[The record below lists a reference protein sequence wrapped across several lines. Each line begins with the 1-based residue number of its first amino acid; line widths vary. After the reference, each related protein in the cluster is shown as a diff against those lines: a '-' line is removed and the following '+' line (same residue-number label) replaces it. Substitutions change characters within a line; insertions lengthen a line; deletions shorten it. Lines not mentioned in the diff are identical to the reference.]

1 MKCSKCGRENTENAR
16 FCRYC
21 GNPVFQ
27 DKGSLLERAK
37 RQDQD
42 ALAEIYSQSS
52 AAVYRV
58 IKVLVKEEDT
68 VYDLLQD
75 TYVKAFTRLDQLQD
89 ADKLVPWLKMI
100 ANNTAKDWL
109 KKSKPVYFTD
119 ISSKSDTEDISFEE
133 TIEDERLDQNPEMAM
148 DQKEVSRLVME
159 ILDQLPEDQRMVIG
173 MFYYE
178 EMSVRDIAATLGISE
193 NTVKSRLNY
202 GRKKIKELVLDLE
215 KKGTK
220 LYSVAPLA
228 FFVYLLRTMDKTP
241 TEVPDVS
248 AMHRILAASQ
258 KNMENGT
265 GAQQMSSGNAD
276 AAGNAGTGYGQTGG
290 ASGNSGRVPAGNHIG
305 NTTEKAAGG
314 TAGKAVGNTAGRVT
328 GGTAGK
334 AAGSTAGKAAG
345 SAAGKLAGQA
355 AGAAAKHIGIKIAA
369 IVLAGTIGAGG
380 ITYGVVKN
388 ADKLPFI
395 QKQEQE
401 TAGVEPEEKA
411 ERQSGEP
418 SEAES
423 IAKEPEVTGE
433 PEATA
438 EPDVTETTGTTEVPE
453 TTAEPEITEIP
464 EITKA
469 AGEPEITGEPELT
482 EIPQETGAPE
492 VTEPPRESGT
502 VAAEAQPD
510 NVIKP
515 LAEGDYGDNIHW
527 FLDEEYTLIVAG
539 KGAIADVK
547 RENQESAPWEEY
559 ADQIQKIVIGEGITY
574 IGESTFSGCQKV
586 TDISMADDVTEIAS
600 YAFGGMPNSTDG
612 LPITVKLSQSLE
624 KIDDE
629 AFTYSNIVSL
639 TLPDSVKEI
648 GAMAFRRCG
657 LLSSVTIG
665 ENSKLEHIG
674 KQAFAEC
681 PIDEGGI
688 HIPAGI
694 QSIKSEAFEDGAFES
709 QAVFSQQL
717 RELGLKAFGTGCG
730 GLNTVYFKGDAPEIT
745 DDRIATPEGDTV
757 FQENTT
763 VIYYPEGNP
772 TWDGYD
778 LSRLSQ
784 TAEFRTYD
792 PAQLEQLMAE
802 AKAGTQLASSAESSD
817 TVKEMYRALYNNI
830 IKNQNLQV
838 VADGTKQIYDDT
850 GYANNLVL
858 GAYLDDLDG
867 DGEAEMLMLHTG
879 TAQTYEND
887 SGERGEAQLLVVEYC
902 KLAGQKAQIKTTEWT
917 AYLDFKEL
925 LSYDRIQV
933 GFSNQSDGKYLC
945 IYDRRRTP
953 SPKYEKQFTCN
964 TQIFKITDT
973 GLVSQSNLST
983 SVYGTSGYYIQNTM
997 DVYNGTYEEVYN
1009 YTQSQIQPY
1018 GMDIDLGF
1026 SGPHILEF
1034 TRNKVGSQKEDT
1046 FSIQNCFAQQDG
1058 QENSGEIMYYVTR
1071 LYSEPEGQ
1079 QGEYWYPA
1087 TQNVEYDEDSITFY
1101 GSFSVSNAY
1110 PLIYTQ
1116 ENYRP
1121 YEARTF
1127 KLTSQTQYYSHDG
1140 YNEVDYPTSKS
1151 SFLECCKLLNGLN
1164 LVM

>member
-75 TYVKAFTRLDQLQD
+75 TYVKAFTRLDLLQD

-109 KKSKPVYFTD
+109 KKCKPVYFNELAGESDDTD
-119 ISSKSDTEDISFEE
+119 DISFEE
-133 TIEDERLDQNPEMAM
+133 NIEDENIDLNPEMAM
-148 DQKEVSRLVME
+148 DRQEVSRLVME

-178 EMSVRDIAATLGISE
+178 EISVRDIAATLGVSE

-202 GRKKIKELVLDLE
+202 GRKKIKELVLNLE

-220 LYSVAPLA
+220 LYSVAPLT

-241 TEVPDVS
+241 AEVPDVS
-248 AMHRILAASQ
+248 AMHRILAASR
-258 KNMENGT
+258 KNMENGI

-276 AAGNAGTGYGQTGG
+276 AAGNAGTGYGRTSG

-305 NTTEKAAGG
+305 NTTGKAAGG
-314 TAGKAVGNTAGRVT
+314 TSGKAVGNTAGKVT

-334 AAGSTAGKAAG
+334 AAGKAVG
-345 SAAGKLAGQA
+345 SAAGKMAGQA

-418 SEAES
+418 LEAES

-433 PEATA
+433 P
-438 EPDVTETTGTTEVPE
+438 DVTETPETTEVPE
-453 TTAEPEITEIP
+453 TTAEPE
-464 EITKA
+464 
-469 AGEPEITGEPELT
+469 
-482 EIPQETGAPE
+482 
-492 VTEPPRESGT
+492 VTEPPRESDT

-600 YAFGGMPNSTDG
+600 YSFGGIPNSTDRS
-612 LPITVKLSQSLE
+612 PITVKLSQSLE

-681 PIDEGGI
+681 PIDEGEI

-694 QSIKSEAFEDGAFES
+694 QGIKSEAFEDGAFES

-717 RELGLKAFGTGCG
+717 QELGLRAFGTGCG

-757 FQENTT
+757 FQENTA

-792 PAQLEQLMAE
+792 PAQLERLMAE
-802 AKAGTQLASSAESSD
+802 VKAGTQLASSAESSD

-953 SPKYEKQFTCN
+953 SPKYETQFTCN

-973 GLVSQSNLST
+973 GLISQSNLST
-983 SVYGTSGYYIQNTM
+983 SFHDTSGFYIQNTM
-997 DVYNGTYEEVYN
+997 DVYQGTYEEVYR

-1018 GMDIDLGF
+1018 GMDIELGV
-1026 SGPHILEF
+1026 SGPHILDF
-1034 TRNKVGSQKEDT
+1034 TRDEVNYDWGSQKEDT
-1046 FSIQNCFAQQDG
+1046 FNLENCFAQQEK
-1058 QENSGEIMYYVTR
+1058 QENSGEIMYYATR
-1071 LYSEPEGQ
+1071 LNPEMEGQ

-1101 GSFSVSNAY
+1101 GSFCVSNAY
-1110 PLIYTQ
+1110 PLMFTQ
-1116 ENYRP
+1116 ENFRP

-1127 KLTSQTQYYSHDG
+1127 RLTPKTKYYCHDG
-1140 YNEVDYPTSKS
+1140 YEKVDYPNLKS
-1151 SFLECCKLLNGLN
+1151 SFLECCKSLNGLS
-1164 LVM
+1164 LVMEIQNGEVIKATLYS